1 MKWFKR
7 SQWYWFKNFR
17 EFAKQN
23 SIIKIKNLLLLL
35 PLIFFYFF
43 NYQNLKILSI
53 SIFLFFSL
61 LLLLNNWKNIFLILL
76 ICLIYF
82 LFIHQRSLKL
92 IEGNY
97 EIEGTIY
104 KNEEKYF
111 LINYENFNILVF
123 KNSHIS
129 YGSIENGNYVYGKG
143 ELVKLN
149 KANFPQNWLLENNIK
164 YQLKNVNVNLS
175 VRNKFNL
182 FQELN
187 LNEDKDYIFFN
198 KYWFRLILGSKN
210 DVKLNQI
217 VSELGINHLLIASG
231 FHIELI
237 FLFSSLIKTRNE
249 KNRKI
254 INLILIFLIFNYA
267 IFSNSPVSIL
277 KALFFKIFN
286 DLNKKH
292 KWKLSYIDILILTM
306 FSLFLINKFWI
317 FSLSFIF
324 SFFNTFLVIYLN
336 EKIICKKIKIKK
348 YLFISFL
355 IYLSNLF
362 ITTQLTQK
370 INLITPLWIILLTPV
385 VEIVYIFSF
394 FFWWSKPFLNFIY
407 YLFDNLLWILWKS
420 SLLIKINFKIDF
432 HLSYYWIL
440 FIILFYFSV
449 FNFRKIKKIR
459 ILRI

>member
-1 MKWFKR
+1 M
-7 SQWYWFKNFR
+7 
-17 EFAKQN
+17 
-23 SIIKIKNLLLLL
+23 

-149 KANFPQNWLLENNIK
+149 TANFPQNWLLENNIK

-306 FSLFLINKFWI
+306 FSLFLVNKFWI

-336 EKIICKKIKIKK
+336 EKIICKKIKMKK

-407 YLFDNLLWILWKS
+407 YLFDNLLWILWKN

-440 FIILFYFSV
+440 FIILFYFSI